1 MVISKDLPSSLVQ
14 LRNAVWTGDTRDTM
28 PEPDIGPLLFHHL
41 VNAHGE
47 KYLRYELS
55 LAYAFLISYTKGCLI

>member
-1 MVISKDLPSSLVQ
+1 
-14 LRNAVWTGDTRDTM
+14 M

-55 LAYAFLISYTKGCLI
+55 LAYAFLISYTKGCLV